1 MAETDYSIACDATC
15 DLPASFLAAA
25 KVAFADAP
33 AAGDSAAA
41 TDAFERT
48 YRELARA
55 GFSQVVS
62 LHSCA
67 TFSPLVDA
75 ARAAAARCADAV
87 EVAVIDSG
95 SASVATGMLVDRAA
109 RYRYF
114 DVAFHDAV
122 AGLVYLAEKV
132 RLLVVP
138 SAQARLARRRKNRR
152 GGLLARAT
160 ASVRIRLTGDR
171 SLYLLA
177 GDELTQLAR
186 SADVSALAERLASA
200 LGSVAGREGELVY
213 ALAEGGDA
221 RILHALESALA
232 DAGAPARNLGT
243 VRALGMSEDVL
254 GVGSLAVALAPET
267 AYERAVETLHGLGSP
282 NGAKAP
288 LDPAAANVSAAQQD
302 SPQLVP
308 TGDEPKPSR

>member
-1 MAETDYSIACDATC
+1 MAETDYAIACDATC

-33 AAGDSAAA
+33 AAGDSAAV

-122 AGLVYLAEKV
+122 AGLVSLADKV

-171 SLYLLA
+171 GLYLLA

-200 LGSVAGREGELVY
+200 LGSVASREGELVY

-221 RILHALESALA
+221 RIPHAFEAALV
-232 DAGAPARNLGT
+232 DAGAPARSLGS
-243 VRALGMSEDVL
+243 VRALGASEDVL
-254 GVGSLAVALAPET
+254 GAGSLAVALAPE
-267 AYERAVETLHGLGSP
+267 ASYERAADTLRGLGSP
-282 NGAKAP
+282 KRAEGPRTAVP
-288 LDPAAANVSAAQQD
+288 HGISAGQQD
-302 SPQLVP
+302 SSPLAP
-308 TGDEPKPSR
+308 AGDEPKPSR